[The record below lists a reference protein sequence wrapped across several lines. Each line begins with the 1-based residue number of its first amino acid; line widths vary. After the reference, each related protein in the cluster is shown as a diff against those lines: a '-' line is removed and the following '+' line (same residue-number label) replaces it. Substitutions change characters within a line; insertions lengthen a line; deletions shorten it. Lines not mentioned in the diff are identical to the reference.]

1 MQSAE
6 IVRANGDLLSEGK
19 PRLNRGIYAP
29 SLAKIPDPRMARPF
43 GDIAIAIEVEMRR
56 RSEERRESFEQ
67 EVVDEIYD
75 R

>member
-1 MQSAE
+1 MP
-6 IVRANGDLLSEGK
+6 GDLLSEGK
-19 PRLNRGIYAP
+19 PRVNRGVYAP
-29 SLAKIPDPRMARPF
+29 SLAKIPEPRMASPL
-43 GDIAIAIEVEMRR
+43 GDMTITIEVEMRR